1 MKKVIFPKDWIQLQ
15 PYEVADMTDQ
25 YYTNIAN
32 QIYEIIMATGYDKH
46 FDTKDEVKH
55 LALCIAAYFEDVISQ
70 TKIWETF
77 AEECKRRYGR
87 YIPFYTDENTEYYP
101 DEINEADIKF
111 LLWHHAQYRIM
122 DTQVQNPIFGQL
134 DFTAQQCHLQ

>member
-32 QIYEIIMATGYDKH
+32 QIYEIIMAAGYDKY

-77 AEECKRRYGR
+77 TEECKRRYGR
-87 YIPFYTDENTEYYP
+87 YIPFYTEENTEYYP
-101 DEINEADIKF
+101 DEVNEADIKF
-111 LLWHHAQYRIM
+111 AIRNGLPLDRHRSIERCCTRMSW
-122 DTQVQNPIFGQL
+122 QNPTRLGS
-134 DFTAQQCHLQ
+134 